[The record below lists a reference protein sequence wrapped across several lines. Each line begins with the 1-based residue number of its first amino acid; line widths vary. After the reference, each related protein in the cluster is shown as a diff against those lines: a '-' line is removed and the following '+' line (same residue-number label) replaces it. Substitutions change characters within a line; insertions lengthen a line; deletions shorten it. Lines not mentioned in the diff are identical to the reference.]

1 MILINCSMRRYVGVS
16 LFAVTAGI
24 RLVAELLTRF
34 TVDDA
39 FITFRYA
46 ENIAAGFGFVYN
58 PGQAVL
64 GTTTPLFTLLLALL
78 NILDIGSVTR
88 AYLVSILAAGATAV
102 VLYRWADRLGLKHFA
117 ILPALLYA
125 FFPRSISADIS
136 GMETALF
143 ALLLTFAFYQMYRR
157 SWITALTASSLA
169 AVTRPEGVA
178 VMLVVAAVSLI
189 SDRRRILMRFIP
201 VLLIFGNWLLFS
213 WLYFGSIIPNSVTA
227 KSALYG
233 KYWTLG
239 FWGSIQFLFGLSS
252 PVGWAILIFLLFGI
266 TVAIR
271 KERDTA
277 IVGLVSLAYLIVL
290 AAANTHLFFWYP
302 APVYPLM
309 FLVIAFGVSKMLAQT
324 AIISGKGLPLATAAI
339 CLLVVVAG
347 LWQITS
353 KLDYLKWEMTCYR
366 QIHRKAGS
374 YLSAYAGPTDK
385 VLAED
390 VGQLGYIYRREIVD
404 RDGLVTPEAI
414 PYNRAG
420 QYRNFADSVDADWI
434 FIALDQPASDDILE
448 DSSLMM
454 KYMVAQAYECEGA
467 NQYALFHKIR

>member
-1 MILINCSMRRYVGVS
+1 MRRYIAVS
-16 LFAVTAGI
+16 LFVATAGV
-24 RLVAELLTRF
+24 RLLVELLTRF

-46 ENIAAGFGFVYN
+46 ENIAAGLGFVYN

-78 NILDIGSVTR
+78 SIVGIGTVSA
-88 AYLVSILAAGATAV
+88 AYLISVPAAGATAV
-102 VLYRWADRLGLKHFA
+102 VLYRWADRLGLKQLA

-143 ALLLTFAFYQMYRR
+143 TLLLALAFYQMYRK
-157 SWITALTASSLA
+157 SWVAALAASSLA

-178 VMLVVAAVSLI
+178 VLIIVAAYSLI
-189 SDRRRILMRFIP
+189 CDRRRLLLRVIP
-201 VLLIFGNWLLFS
+201 ILLILGNWLLFS

-239 FWGSIQFLFGLSS
+239 LWGSIQFLFGLSS
-252 PVGWAILIFLLFGI
+252 PVGWAMLIFTLFGI
-266 TVAIR
+266 SVAMNR
-271 KERDTA
+271 ERTIV
-277 IVGLVSLAYLIVL
+277 IVGLASLGYLVVL

-309 FLVIAFGVSKMLAQT
+309 FLVLAFGVEKMLERVAV
-324 AIISGKGLPLATAAI
+324 IRSGGLTLASAVI
-339 CLLVVVAG
+339 CVIVVVAG
-347 LWQITS
+347 LWQTVA

-366 QIHRKAGS
+366 QIHRQAGR
-374 YLSAYAGPTDK
+374 YLADHAGKNDE

-390 VGQLGYIYRREIVD
+390 IGQLGYIYHGEIID
-404 RDGLVTPEAI
+404 RDGLVTPAAI

-420 QYRNFADSVDADWI
+420 RYRDFADSVEADWI
-434 FIALDQPASDDILE
+434 FIALDQSASDDVLE
-448 DSSLMM
+448 DGALMGA
-454 KYMVAQAYECEGA
+454 YEVAKGFECEGA